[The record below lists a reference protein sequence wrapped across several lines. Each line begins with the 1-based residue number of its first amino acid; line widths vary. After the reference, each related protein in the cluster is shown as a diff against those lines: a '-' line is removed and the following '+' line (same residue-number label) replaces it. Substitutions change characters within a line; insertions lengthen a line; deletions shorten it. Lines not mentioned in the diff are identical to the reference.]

1 MAWIDSI
8 ADATPPA
15 ARREVLLRQACDA
28 APQDAR
34 LRLAL
39 AQSLFD
45 LGQFEEAIAGAEA
58 GRSLDPHGFSAW
70 PMLATATLRAHGAEA
85 ALDLCDRRWA
95 APADGRWH
103 LVRGRAL
110 QRLKR
115 SGDARE
121 ALARAVAID
130 DPGFA
135 ALRALLESWAGDQ
148 EAATLLRYCEAPPPH
163 LQDNAAIRGYR
174 ALALS
179 MLGRE
184 EAANRLV
191 DLDAM
196 TTRVAFEPPAEFGG
210 IQAFN
215 GALAND
221 ILRDRPAHA
230 RQTDVD
236 ANYAMRIRHSPA
248 LDALRSFI
256 RIELRRHADRHPA
269 LGLPQ
274 APDHARIGC
283 GTVVLRRRGRN
294 GQHLH
299 AKACLTSVYHV
310 LVPDLSTG
318 PANAGALAMGVCDE
332 IAPAHRASWGERQ
345 LPAVPGWLTIFPA
358 HIFHDVVATGSDEPR
373 IAVVA
378 DLDPLA

>member
-1 MAWIDSI
+1 MP
-8 ADATPPA
+8 DATPPA
-15 ARREVLLRQACDA
+15 ARREALLRQACDA
-28 APQDAR
+28 APRDPR

-58 GRSLDPHGFSAW
+58 ALLLDRDGFAGW
-70 PMLATATLRAHGAEA
+70 PMLATATLRAHGAQA
-85 ALDLCDRRWA
+85 ALELCDRRWL
-95 APADGRWH
+95 APGDGRRH

-115 SGDARE
+115 SGEARE
-121 ALARAVAID
+121 AFARAVAID
-130 DPGFA
+130 DSGFA
-135 ALRALLESWAGDQ
+135 ALRALLESWAADH
-148 EAATLLRYCEAPPPH
+148 EADALLRYCEAPLPH

-179 MLGRE
+179 MLGRG

-191 DLDAM
+191 DLHAM
-196 TTRVAFEPPAEFGG
+196 TTRVAFDPPPEFGG
-210 IQAFN
+210 VAAFN
-215 GALAND
+215 AALADD
-221 ILRDRPAHA
+221 ILRDRPGHA

-248 LDALRSFI
+248 LNALRSFI
-256 RIELRRHADRHPA
+256 RTELRRHADRHPA
-269 LGLPQ
+269 LGLPG

-283 GTVVLRRRGRN
+283 GTVVLRRQGRN

-299 AKACLTSVYHV
+299 AKAFLTSVYHV
-310 LVPDLSTG
+310 VVPDLSTE

-332 IAPAHRASWGERQ
+332 IAPGHRASWGQRH
-345 LPAVPGWLTIFPA
+345 LPAMPGWLTIFPA
-358 HIFHDVVATGSDEPR
+358 HIFHDVVATGSEAPR

-378 DLDPLA
+378 DLDPLP